1 MAEEEEVKTEAP
13 PKKSK
18 KMLIIGGIAGLV
30 LVIGAPALYFTV
42 FKKSAEEPTLP
53 TDIALKEETAG
64 LIGNLEEDELEEGE
78 EPLGAIYP
86 LDSFVLNLSDGKFIR
101 TQVQLEFSGNDIPRR
116 FYNRSVILRDAL
128 IKLITKKS
136 SDELLDESGKN
147 KLKEEIKQTIND
159 VLKREEVKNVY
170 FTQFVIQ

>member
-1 MAEEEEVKTEAP
+1 MAEEEVKTEAP

-18 KMLIIGGIAGLV
+18 KMLIIGGIVGLV

-42 FKKSAEEPTLP
+42 FKKSEEEPTLQ
-53 TDIALKEETAG
+53 TDIALQEETAG

-128 IKLITKKS
+128 INLITKKS

-170 FTQFVIQ
+170 LTQFVIQ

>member
-1 MAEEEEVKTEAP
+1 MAEEEVKTEAP

-18 KMLIIGGIAGLV
+18 KMLIIGGIVGLV

-42 FKKSAEEPTLP
+42 FKKLEEEPTLP
-53 TDIALKEETAG
+53 TDIALQEETAG

-128 IKLITKKS
+128 INLITKKS

-170 FTQFVIQ
+170 LTQFVIQ

>member
-1 MAEEEEVKTEAP
+1 
-13 PKKSK
+13 
-18 KMLIIGGIAGLV
+18 
-30 LVIGAPALYFTV
+30 
-42 FKKSAEEPTLP
+42 
-53 TDIALKEETAG
+53 
-64 LIGNLEEDELEEGE
+64 
-78 EPLGAIYP
+78 
-86 LDSFVLNLSDGKFIR
+86 VLNLSDGKFIR